1 MSEVSK
7 KEDPME
13 EEVEEEPLV
22 GEDEEEGSSGSFLQ
36 ESHENVSGVISSDSH
51 RWGLFFQFDVPG
63 GRSGSTG
70 RLCPIRS
77 YVNGSR
83 SLSEVCP
90 TERELSL
97 VFPRGSRFRMDVE
110 RRVSSK
116 IVPTSSVSNP
126 SSSLKE
132 MDWSVKRIW
141 KGEEEAAAELSW
153 SQDKED
159 SFNRRLDKARERRLE
174 PQAKGISDEEL
185 PEPETWFISLL
196 SSPQFLPHPEEVPST
211 SAVGILSALLSPEG
225 GLIQV
230 KGGGPTV
237 YFHRCRLFTSQK
249 ALKLSAATELKTVLK
264 VGQELRLDY
273 VPNKDDS
280 GTPFMEGLQQEHIA
294 LRVYAKEGPVPDL
307 PQVKFLKEE
316 KYFIARILS
325 FDEPGENGVASG
337 LAEILRPT
345 ERNTNGYVKSTF
357 KKMVNLDPA
366 VKKVKFHRKELYHI
380 GAPLCNADLR
390 YFFSPYSYGLNIFF
404 CHLSELKE
412 VEGEVTHEVSLG
424 WRTST
429 SFLHSTGRGA
439 LTIPPTVKEDSLL
452 SIKSLSQC
460 NTRFFGREGMDVP
473 IYEQIL
479 EGRNVPY
486 GEYFNG
492 NEGDICEDYV
502 PARISEI
509 CFPPGKNEGV
519 ARGFCIVQT
528 GAHKGKRVEFSRE
541 NMSVFGFKPSE
552 KTDLQYFIV
561 LNEPCFVRFEEEEGE
576 SVKVKDLWIGAPRSA
591 FLSDSDEGDMSYSL
605 LTESARIKFF
615 LFLESHDLSLKDFD
629 EIITGRKGPRRFLP
643 LSRESNRGVVIQLE
657 RALSKG
663 KGRRLDLGA
672 VSGVIKVEN
681 GPLAGNYVTFHRKN
695 TWVMG
700 YNMLKADL
708 THIFQKG
715 QKVYL
720 EAEELPSKEASRGP
734 TPYEYK
740 HRATLVWTSKFRP
753 RNDLEPTSP
762 EDKRSLDWLKKRNLD
777 AEKFQQL
784 VNGKLP
790 IVNGQFAAK
799 NGNNM
804 LKYRDLQDMA
814 CGRIQPDGP
823 PPVTP
828 EVLPVLRHG
837 PEAARICEAALST
850 TGPND
855 SRIMDI
861 IRNDDNAQMAFHIH
875 KALGFALE
883 HYTSQNGGSSF
894 SMSNDYEEGPSFN
907 GNQHSSSS
915 YRTPSN
921 NSSHHHNNNNF
932 NDNSNGSYNY
942 QSYASSN
949 GSQNGWNNNNLNNN
963 GGGGQYGGQQQGNRG
978 GGGAP
983 YPLMGG
989 RGNNAGSRGM
999 KRQGDGNGYGPGMK
1013 KSRGGGMMMMRGG
1026 GGGMNMMN
1034 RSPGRGGG
1042 MNMMKNQRGGRGG
1055 GLRGNY
1061 RN

>member
-1 MSEVSK
+1 
-7 KEDPME
+7 
-13 EEVEEEPLV
+13 
-22 GEDEEEGSSGSFLQ
+22 
-36 ESHENVSGVISSDSH
+36 
-51 RWGLFFQFDVPG
+51 
-63 GRSGSTG
+63 
-70 RLCPIRS
+70 
-77 YVNGSR
+77 NGSR

-110 RRVSSK
+110 R
-116 IVPTSSVSNP
+116 P
-126 SSSLKE
+126 SLARSFHQLQ

-280 GTPFMEGLQQEHIA
+280 GTPSWKASNKSTSHS
-294 LRVYAKEGPVPDL
+294 
-307 PQVKFLKEE
+307 VKFLKEE

-325 FDEPGENGVASG
+325 FDEPGENG
-337 LAEILRPT
+337 ILRPT

-561 LNEPCFVRFEEEEGE
+561 LNEPCF

-740 HRATLVWTSKFRP
+740 HLPAAQRP
-753 RNDLEPTSP
+753 GAHFTRRQALSG
-762 EDKRSLDWLKKRNLD
+762 LAQKRNLD

-814 CGRIQPDGP
+814 CGRIQPD
-823 PPVTP
+823 
-828 EVLPVLRHG
+828 VLPVLRHG